1 MPPPAPTNTFAGAV
15 VALDASTN
23 MFVGAGDAATRPTNR
38 APINI

>member
-15 VALDASTN
+15 VTPDAPTN
-23 MFVGAGDAATRPTNR
+23 MFEGAGDAATRPTNR